1 MIYLEPDLARER
13 AGVVSDASQG
23 PGWWL
28 ASDGKWYPPQPPAPR
43 RRATEPAPAE
53 PAPAVAYGP
62 APPPTGAY
70 AGPIGPPP
78 TSGMNGCLKWGL
90 IVGGIVAVFGHR
102 QLRLRGRHAS
112 TTSST
117 TSTSTTP
124 RSSTTSTS
132 KGVGATSSGF
142 LRADLE
148 VTNDSSERSNYLVTV
163 TFEDG
168 DGDQIDTGV
177 ANVVAAGAAPVDHGD
192 GFSPPPTFTGDFDCR
207 VVGVERFSDEG

>member
-1 MIYLEPDLARER
+1 
-13 AGVVSDASQG
+13 VSDSSQG

-28 ASDGKWYPPQPPAPR
+28 ASDGKWYPPQPPAPPPDLPPP
-43 RRATEPAPAE
+43 TLPP
-53 PAPAVAYGP
+53 PTLPPPSYGP

-78 TSGMNGCLKWGL
+78 SSGTNGCLKWGL
-90 IVGGIVAVFGHR
+90 IVGGIIAVLGIGSCVFVASRVDDVVDDIDFDDSEEFDDVDLEGC
-102 QLRLRGRHAS
+102 GRD
-112 TTSST
+112 
-117 TSTSTTP
+117 
-124 RSSTTSTS
+124 
-132 KGVGATSSGF
+132 SSGF

-177 ANVVAAGAAPVDHGD
+177 ANVVALEPRQSTAVTAQSFAE
-192 GFSPPPTFTGDFDCR
+192 FTGDFDCR